1 MKPGRILCL
10 NPARR
15 ASVTASGIQDG
26 FQLFRMLAAGAVG
39 ARAVQ
44 QHLNSLGHNIVE
56 LERGAL
62 STRIWRGVKRKRV
75 RIPDLC
81 CTRCGVRIESRAK
94 TKTELSRSHSPGEAE
109 RAWHY
114 GMLDSDWVA
123 FPILSADES
132 VWSAGRLHKQR
143 SLWRERHLT
152 AWQVEDWINL
162 FTVQSFKQVTPE
174 QLKPK
179 GISEGAE
186 VQVKW
191 KARFASGSSH
201 VVKVRNTLNICWTT
215 TQAGAGISGLPKTY
229 AHSWRPETAFS
240 VTRYLPVRSNP

>member
-1 MKPGRILCL
+1 MP
-10 NPARR
+10 RR
-15 ASVTASGIQDG
+15 QAFKTDSS
-26 FQLFRMLAAGAVG
+26 FFRMLAAGVVG

-44 QHLNSLGHNIVE
+44 QHLNSLGHDVVE

-62 STRIWRGVKRKRV
+62 STRIWRSVKRKRV
-75 RIPDLC
+75 RIPDLF

-94 TKTELSRSHSPGEAE
+94 TKTELSMSHSSGEAE

-152 AWQVEDWINL
+152 TWKVEDWKNL
-162 FTVQSFKQVTPE
+162 FTVQSLKQVTPK

-186 VQVKW
+186 IQVQW
-191 KARFASGSSH
+191 KARFASD
-201 VVKVRNTLNICWTT
+201 
-215 TQAGAGISGLPKTY
+215 SGCVIGVNEKHLEYRLDNNPGRRRRFNL
-229 AHSWRPETAFS
+229 AWDERPFLATGTAFS
-240 VTRYLPVRSNP
+240 VTRYLPVGSNP